1 MSPLQNEDTMNDET
15 LRQMDEATWKGYIT
29 RAIEEIDRKLATI
42 DEKQD
47 SGVEAISKLRERT
60 AKISGTVAII
70 VSIIGTFIGAV
81 FKNIIGIK

>member
-1 MSPLQNEDTMNDET
+1 MNDET

-29 RAIEEIDRKLATI
+29 RAIEEIDRKLAAI

-47 SGVEAISKLRERT
+47 NGVEAISKLRERT

>member
-1 MSPLQNEDTMNDET
+1 MNDET

-60 AKISGTVAII
+60 AKISGTVAIV

>member
-1 MSPLQNEDTMNDET
+1 MNDET

>member
-1 MSPLQNEDTMNDET
+1 MPPLQNEDTMNDET

-29 RAIEEIDRKLATI
+29 RAIEEIDRKLAAI

-47 SGVEAISKLRERT
+47 NGVEAISKLRERT